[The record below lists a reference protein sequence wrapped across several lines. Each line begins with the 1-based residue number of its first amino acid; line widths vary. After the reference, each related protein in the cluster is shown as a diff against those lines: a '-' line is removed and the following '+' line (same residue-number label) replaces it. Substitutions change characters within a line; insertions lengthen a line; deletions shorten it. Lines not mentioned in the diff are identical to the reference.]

1 MNLKSN
7 GNDEVVCQMSREE
20 AKAMLSSLDDLLD
33 KYDLFSWKENDG
45 EVVSEFREIEEKLN
59 GRN

>member
-1 MNLKSN
+1 MNLKSS
-7 GNDEVVCQMSREE
+7 GSDEVVCQMSREE

-45 EVVSEFREIEEKLN
+45 EVKWKELICTQLE
-59 GRN
+59 

>member
-1 MNLKSN
+1 MNLKSS
-7 GNDEVVCQMSREE
+7 GSDEVVCQMSREE

-45 EVVSEFREIEEKLN
+45 EVVSEFR
-59 GRN
+59 